1 MFDQIQSVT
10 ESQTQ
15 GEEGRPRSEQFGS
28 LLNDAP
34 LGIYLVDSDFR
45 LAQVNATAL
54 PVFGDIPK
62 LLGRD
67 FEDVVRLIWPQEVA
81 EEVLAVFRHTMR
93 TGEPHRT
100 PELMAVRA
108 DRGVT
113 EYYDWRINRVEL
125 PDGRYGVVCY
135 FTDISQHV
143 WARQALA
150 RSEGRY
156 RTLFN
161 SMDEG
166 FCILQLIFDDNQ
178 KPIDYRYIEING
190 VFEQQ
195 TGMTNAL
202 GRTVREL
209 VPGIEEF
216 WFEIYGTVALTGKP
230 KRFVDHAVSMG
241 RWFDVYAFRI
251 GEPQDRQVAVLFN
264 DVTARKQMEGDLY
277 QAHSHAQQANRAKDE
292 FLAMLGHE
300 LRNPL
305 APMMTAL
312 QLMRLRGSE
321 SRELAVLERQVGHLT
336 RLVDD
341 LLDVSRITQGK
352 IELRRHPVQLRDVV
366 LRAMELAGPLLEQRC
381 NRLDVRVPTDDL
393 VVDADRDRLAQVLSN
408 LLTNA
413 SKYSDVGSRLVL
425 TGERDGASVRVAV
438 EDEGIGIPRDMLAS
452 VFEAFVQQPQSLD
465 RTQGGLGLG
474 LAIVKSLVAAHD
486 GRVWCESEGHN
497 RGSRFIVELPALNS
511 ADVPHASSD
520 RELTALAKGAET
532 GPRVLIVDDN
542 ADAAL
547 MLQTVLEQLG
557 YSVQVASDGPSAL
570 AAVQNGDPAIV
581 LLDIGLPVMDGYEVA
596 RRLRATSGTR
606 RLRLI
611 ALTGYGQDA
620 DRQRSLDAGFDYH
633 LVKPVDLEVL
643 EKLLKSA

>member
-1 MFDQIQSVT
+1 
-10 ESQTQ
+10 
-15 GEEGRPRSEQFGS
+15 
-28 LLNDAP
+28 
-34 LGIYLVDSDFR
+34 
-45 LAQVNATAL
+45 
-54 PVFGDIPK
+54 
-62 LLGRD
+62 
-67 FEDVVRLIWPQEVA
+67 
-81 EEVLAVFRHTMR
+81 
-93 TGEPHRT
+93 
-100 PELMAVRA
+100 
-108 DRGVT
+108 
-113 EYYDWRINRVEL
+113 
-125 PDGRYGVVCY
+125 
-135 FTDISQHV
+135 
-143 WARQALA
+143 
-150 RSEGRY
+150 
-156 RTLFN
+156 
-161 SMDEG
+161 
-166 FCILQLIFDDNQ
+166 
-178 KPIDYRYIEING
+178 
-190 VFEQQ
+190 
-195 TGMTNAL
+195 
-202 GRTVREL
+202 
-209 VPGIEEF
+209 
-216 WFEIYGTVALTGKP
+216 
-230 KRFVDHAVSMG
+230 
-241 RWFDVYAFRI
+241 
-251 GEPQDRQVAVLFN
+251 
-264 DVTARKQMEGDLY
+264 
-277 QAHSHAQQANRAKDE
+277 
-292 FLAMLGHE
+292 
-300 LRNPL
+300 
-305 APMMTAL
+305 
-312 QLMRLRGSE
+312 
-321 SRELAVLERQVGHLT
+321 
-336 RLVDD
+336 
-341 LLDVSRITQGK
+341 
-352 IELRRHPVQLRDVV
+352 VQLRDVV